1 MNAIED
7 SFENRRLPLSTLD
20 PVAGQE
26 PLGVPVSRVFRVL
39 RRRGWIAALVVVVV
53 VGIATV
59 VVLRLE
65 PSYTSQA
72 AVLVETRKTQFND
85 LQVSAPEAQDT
96 PSAVQTQID
105 VMRSPALLQQVVRSL
120 DLTKVAEFNPPD
132 DGLMTRIHRMMGGTV
147 TEPTPAERELTAAQI
162 LTDKL
167 TFASELRSSVVR
179 ISAETGDATRS
190 AAIVNEL
197 ARQYLNFN
205 RDRKFATLQR
215 AVSWFQTR
223 LSELATQVQQ
233 SQAAVQRYREEHNLA
248 DTPTA
253 TAATQDGER
262 LSVAAQQLADV
273 NRQLTA
279 VIGERA
285 KREAQVAEV
294 AERLRRQG
302 RPAGMP
308 EVPAN
313 LMAELNAIRAQEDT
327 LRQAV
332 NQSRKAVAVENAAT
346 SQMAGLLAQAQT
358 NRAMYDSFLARATQL
373 ANAEGVQEP
382 DAELLSAGTVP
393 NGPSSPKRG
402 RLLGVAFGFALL
414 LGLGL
419 ALLADRLRHGLST
432 LADVEG
438 KLGLRALTVM
448 PQVGGADKKL
458 SGITERSPDFRDA
471 AQRILGNL
479 ALTEQGGRQK
489 VVMVTSALPQEGK
502 SVLVYGLAESAAGAG
517 QRVLLIEADLRRPA
531 LSRRLRLP
539 ASQGL
544 ADMLVGEARLED
556 VVQRL
561 PNGVY
566 VLPSSG
572 PAAGLQR
579 QLGTPQ
585 MRNLLQAARGS
596 FDLVLIDTPAV
607 LPMVDALLVAQRADT
622 VILAARWEHTP
633 VPLLQEAVKM
643 LQQSGAHLAGVVL
656 TQARMR
662 TYDSTASDGAAYVH
676 KHHRRYYR
684 RLA

>member
-1 MNAIED
+1 MNAFED
-7 SFENRRLPLSTLD
+7 PFENRRIPLPLLD

-39 RRRGWIAALVVVVV
+39 RRRGWIAALVMIVV
-53 VGIATV
+53 VGTATV
-59 VVLRLE
+59 AVLRLE

-72 AVLVETRKTQFND
+72 AVLVETRKSQLND

-105 VMRSPALLQQVVRSL
+105 IMRSPSLVQQVVRSL
-120 DLTKVAEFNPPD
+120 DLTNVPEFNPPED
-132 DGLMTRIHRMMGGTV
+132 ELMTRIRRALGATV

-162 LTDKL
+162 LTGKL
-167 TFASELRSSVVR
+167 TFASELRSSVVK
-179 ISAETGDATRS
+179 ISAETDDATRS

-223 LSELATQVQQ
+223 LSELAIQVQQ

-248 DTPTA
+248 DTPVGT
-253 TAATQDGER
+253 ATQDGER

-273 NRQLTA
+273 NRQLTV

-285 KREAQVAEV
+285 KRDAQVAEV

-302 RPAGMP
+302 RPAGLP
-308 EVPAN
+308 DVPPN
-313 LMAELNAIRAQEDT
+313 LMADLNAIRAQEET

-332 NQSRKAVAVENAAT
+332 DRSRKAVAEENAAT

-358 NRAMYDSFLARATQL
+358 NRAMYDSFLTRATQL

-402 RLLGVAFGFALL
+402 RLLAVAFGFALL

-419 ALLADRLRHGLST
+419 ALLADRLRTGLST

-438 KLGLRALTVM
+438 KLGLRALTVT
-448 PQVGGADKKL
+448 PRASGTDKKL
-458 SGITERSPDFRDA
+458 IGITGRSPDFRDA

-479 ALTEQGGRQK
+479 ALAEQGGRQK

-502 SVLVYGLAESAAGAG
+502 SVLAYGLAESAAGTG

-531 LSRRLRLP
+531 LLRRLRLQ
-539 ASQGL
+539 ASRGL
-544 ADMLVGEARLED
+544 ADMLAGEVRLEE
-556 VVQRL
+556 VVQKL

-572 PAAGLQR
+572 PAAGLQP

-585 MRNLLQAARGS
+585 MRNLLQAARGG

-607 LPMVDALLVAQRADT
+607 LPVVDALLVAQHVDA

-633 VPLLQEAVKM
+633 VSLLQEASKM
-643 LQQSGAHLAGVVL
+643 LHQSGAHVAGVVL
-656 TQARMR
+656 TRVRMR
-662 TYDSTASDGAAYVH
+662 TYDSAASEGAAYVH
-676 KHHRRYYR
+676 KHYRRYYTPSV
-684 RLA
+684 